1 MPTADHPSTDSGRIN
16 RGRLRR
22 SGRQLVRL
30 GTVLTVI
37 SLVVALVAGWAT
49 RSLLDHLQTNSA
61 ELLDGSTTVSLSE
74 GAERTL
80 YVTGGLVAPG
90 ELVPTPVDLISCSIN
105 GPSGEVPFESLAEQG
120 RRVGIDTALARLQ
133 VVGSFVA
140 EDTGEHELTCDGL
153 GVVVAPEVGP
163 ASAIAR
169 LGGLVLGSLGTFLG
183 LTMLLIGGVLLL
195 FLRGGDESEVD
206 LDDAAAPPVE
216 GADEWWEEEAA
227 AEGSLSPQGGLP
239 VEQPG
244 ADGAGPVDDQ
254 VAATGTG
261 AVSGEEPL
269 ADGHP
274 VDGEDDYV
282 EVSEEELAAM
292 SDEQIQELVD
302 SGALI
307 FVDEDDEPLDEDAEA
322 PRN

>member
-1 MPTADHPSTDSGRIN
+1 MPTDDHPSADNGRVN

-37 SLVVALVAGWAT
+37 SLVVALLAGWAT

-61 ELLDGSTTVSLSE
+61 ELLDGSATVSLQD

-90 ELVPTPVDLISCSIN
+90 ELVPTPVDQISCTVT

-140 EDTGEHELTCDGL
+140 EESGEHELACDGL

-169 LGGLVLGSLGTFLG
+169 LGGLALGSLGTFLG
-183 LTMLLIGGVLLL
+183 LTMMLIGGVLLL
-195 FLRGGDESEVD
+195 FLRGGDEPDD

-216 GADEWWEEEAA
+216 GADEWWEDEAG
-227 AEGSLSPQGGLP
+227 ERRQ
-239 VEQPG
+239 
-244 ADGAGPVDDQ
+244 GAGPDEMPGEM
-254 VAATGTG
+254 AADLGDAGGPGDGGTG
-261 AVSGEEPL
+261 DGGTGEARGTGEIE
-269 ADGHP
+269 DTQ
-274 VDGEDDYV
+274 EDDYV

-307 FVDEDDEPLDEDAEA
+307 FVDEDEDDD
-322 PRN
+322 RS

>member
-1 MPTADHPSTDSGRIN
+1 MPTDDHPSADNGRVN

-37 SLVVALVAGWAT
+37 SLVVALLAGWAT

-61 ELLDGSTTVSLSE
+61 ELLDGSATVSLQD

-90 ELVPTPVDLISCSIN
+90 ELVPTPVDQISCTVT

-140 EDTGEHELTCDGL
+140 EESGEHELACDGL

-169 LGGLVLGSLGTFLG
+169 LGGLALGSLGTFLG
-183 LTMLLIGGVLLL
+183 LTMMLIGGVLLL
-195 FLRGGDESEVD
+195 FLRGGDEPDD

-216 GADEWWEEEAA
+216 GADEWWEDEAGEQRRGPAPDGRGSDDA
-227 AEGSLSPQGGLP
+227 AMDAAGVSPS
-239 VEQPG
+239 
-244 ADGAGPVDDQ
+244 GAG
-254 VAATGTG
+254 ARGTDSPPGDPDPTSAEDAG
-261 AVSGEEPL
+261 AI
-269 ADGHP
+269 D
-274 VDGEDDYV
+274 EDDYV
-282 EVSEEELAAM
+282 DISEEELASM

-307 FVDEDDEPLDEDAEA
+307 FVDEDEDDD
-322 PRN
+322 RS

>member
-1 MPTADHPSTDSGRIN
+1 MPTDDHPSTDSGRVN

-22 SGRQLVRL
+22 SGRQLIRL

-37 SLVVALVAGWAT
+37 SLVVALLAGWAT
-49 RSLLDHLQTNSA
+49 RNLLDHLQTNSA
-61 ELLDGSTTVSLSE
+61 ELLDGSATVSLPD

-90 ELVPTPVDLISCSIN
+90 ELVPTPVDQISCTVT

-140 EDTGEHELTCDGL
+140 EETGEHELVCDGL

-169 LGGLVLGSLGTFLG
+169 LGGLALGSLGTFLG
-183 LTMLLIGGVLLL
+183 LTMMLIGGVLLL
-195 FLRGGDESEVD
+195 FLRGGDEPEDD
-206 LDDAAAPPVE
+206 LDDAAAPPEE
-216 GADEWWEEEAA
+216 GADEWWEDEAGEQRRGPAPDGTGSDDA
-227 AEGSLSPQGGLP
+227 AMDTAGVSPS
-239 VEQPG
+239 G
-244 ADGAGPVDDQ
+244 ADGSGTDSPPGDPDPTNAEDAGAIDEDVYVDI
-254 VAATGTG
+254 
-261 AVSGEEPL
+261 
-269 ADGHP
+269 
-274 VDGEDDYV
+274 
-282 EVSEEELAAM
+282 SEEELAAM

-307 FVDEDDEPLDEDAEA
+307 FVDEDDDDD
-322 PRN
+322 RG